1 MKKLFA
7 LMIALFMVLAVVMLV
22 GVTAGWAQDSVS
34 VTPTADAE
42 AKAVGVRFG
51 YLSYVDVMHSLP
63 DYVQMERDL
72 QQLRAQYE
80 AELRRVEEDF
90 NKKYE
95 EFLDGQA
102 SYPKSILQKRQSEL
116 QEMLDRNVAF
126 KERSRQLLQQA
137 EREARTPLER
147 RLADALTKIGQE
159 RGFAFILNTDET
171 SAIWVNPQMGE
182 DVSEAV
188 KLLLKK
194 IKE

>member
-1 MKKLFA
+1 MKKGSRVQGFKV
-7 LMIALFMVLAVVMLV
+7 FMVLAVVMLV

-51 YLSYVDVMHSLP
+51 YLSYKDVMHSLP
-63 DYVQMERDL
+63 EYVLMERDM
-72 QQLRAQYE
+72 QELRAQYD

-95 EFLDGQA
+95 EFLDSQA

-116 QEMLDRNVAF
+116 QEMLDKNVAF
-126 KERSRQLLQQA
+126 KEKSRQLLQQA
-137 EREARTPLER
+137 EREARAPLER
-147 RLADALTKIGQE
+147 RLADVLTKVGQE

-182 DVSEAV
+182 DVTEAV
-188 KLLLKK
+188 VQLLK
-194 IKE
+194 